1 MLNRSSIMVSM
12 NRLTTDHRARIVA
25 ALVEGNSIRAT
36 ARMRDVTKN
45 TVMKLLV
52 DLGRPARG

>member
-1 MLNRSSIMVSM
+1 M
-12 NRLTTDHRARIVA
+12 NKLDNKRRAQIIA

-36 ARMRDVTKN
+36 SRMVGVSKD

-52 DLGRPARG
+52 DEERETLKLAS